1 MRFVLP
7 ARRIPRIV
15 SRTIP
20 ITAVLLTGGL
30 VVGGT
35 TASATPEFSGS
46 LGTSGQGVIT
56 PGTLTDA
63 PGAVSP
69 DSSGD
74 LLPQTMPT
82 GPVTPGAKP
91 GTLVATTPDG
101 QKIPCSTPANPYAG
115 ATKTPVFIRP
125 GVTIRR
131 YTKSGRTPL
140 YVTTANLDNSGSKVR
155 PAPLMYGHVSSLS
168 TLRAKAGSAH
178 AYVATNGDFF
188 WLGQSGSPYGVE
200 VTRGATVQKGTDR
213 KQASL
218 VLQKNRTATV
228 ASVWL
233 SIAIKTNKGTVHG
246 QSWNSQYLPRDGIAV
261 FTPAWGIAS
270 RRYLRPAQQMREFVV
285 SGHKV
290 VAVNTHISA
299 QSIPKNGY
307 LIEAQ
312 GRAVNRLRAIGLKKG
327 AAVAAGKFL
336 HDNAPHGVDTAI
348 GVGMA
353 LVHDKRYQ
361 GPVCSKD
368 SAVAR
373 TIVGIMPGGKR
384 MFIAVAQGQTDSA
397 HGNFTGLTARESTAL
412 AYSMGASEAVMF
424 DGGGSAAVV
433 SRGSYGKVTQY
444 TKSADGWDRYIPNG
458 YGFWAR

>member
-1 MRFVLP
+1 MRSVLP
-7 ARRIPRIV
+7 ARRIVPIV
-15 SRTIP
+15 
-20 ITAVLLTGGL
+20 AVLLAGGL
-30 VVGGT
+30 AAGSP
-35 TASATPEFSGS
+35 ASATPEFSGS
-46 LGTSGQGVIT
+46 LADSGTGLVT
-56 PGTLTDA
+56 PSALADA
-63 PGAVSP
+63 PGAASP

-74 LLPQTMPT
+74 LIRQSMPT
-82 GPVTPGAKP
+82 GPVLPGAKP

-101 QKIPCSTPANPYAG
+101 QKIPCSTPTNPYAG

-125 GVTIRR
+125 GVTVRR
-131 YTKSGRTPL
+131 YDKSGRTPL
-140 YVTTANLDNSGSKVR
+140 YVTTANLAGRGAKVR

-168 TLRAKAGSAH
+168 TLRTKAANAH

-188 WLGQSGSPYGVE
+188 WLGQSGAPYGVE

-213 KQASL
+213 RQTSL
-218 VLQKNRTATV
+218 VMQKNRTATI

-233 SIAIKTNKGTVHG
+233 SIAIKTRKGTIHG
-246 QSWNSQYLPRDGIAV
+246 QSWNSQYLPHDGIAV

-270 RRYLRPAQQMREFVV
+270 RRYLRPTQQLREFVV
-285 SGHKV
+285 SRHKV
-290 VAVNTHISA
+290 IAVNKHISA
-299 QSIPKNGY
+299 QSIPKHGY

-312 GRAVNRLRAIGLKKG
+312 GRAVNRLRSIGLRRG

-368 SAVAR
+368 NAVAR

-384 MFIAVAQGQTDSA
+384 MFVAVAQGQTDSA
-397 HGNFTGLTARESTAL
+397 HSHFTGLTARESTAL

-433 SRGSYGKVTQY
+433 SRGAYGRVTQY